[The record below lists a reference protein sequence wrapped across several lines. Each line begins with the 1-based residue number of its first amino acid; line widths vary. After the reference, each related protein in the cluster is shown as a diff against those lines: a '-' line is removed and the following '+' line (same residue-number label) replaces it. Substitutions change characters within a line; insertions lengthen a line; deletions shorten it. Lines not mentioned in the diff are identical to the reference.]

1 MAYLDSKLK
10 IIKIKKALILS
21 VLFLIA
27 SCGVQKKI
35 AKDPYVGT
43 YDFTIFEVDNYGD
56 IPVKLN
62 LTKED
67 EEYTSVMTFNSEDSS
82 AGEDIRVDSTTL
94 EEGVFTI
101 EAYTAGYDIYFEL
114 SIEQND
120 ISGSMMGM
128 YDVSGTRVK
137 D

>member
-1 MAYLDSKLK
+1 MVFK
-10 IIKIKKALILS
+10 
-21 VLFLIA
+21 
-27 SCGVQKKI
+27 KKI

-62 LTKED
+62 LTKEG
-67 EEYTSVMTFNSEDSS
+67 EEYTSVMTFNGEDSS
-82 AGEDIRVDSTTL
+82 AGEDIEVDTTTL
-94 EEGVFTI
+94 KEGVFTI

-128 YDVSGTRVK
+128 FDVSGIRIK

>member
-1 MAYLDSKLK
+1 M
-10 IIKIKKALILS
+10 KKALILS

-67 EEYTSVMTFNSEDSS
+67 EEYTSVMTFNVEDSS

>member
-1 MAYLDSKLK
+1 M
-10 IIKIKKALILS
+10 KKVLILS
-21 VLFLIA
+21 GLFLMA

-35 AKDPYVGT
+35 TIDPYVGI
-43 YDFTIFEVDNYGD
+43 YNFTVFEVDNYGD
-56 IPVKLN
+56 IPVKLT
-62 LTKED
+62 LTKEG
-67 EEYTSVMTFNSEDSS
+67 EVYTSVMNINREDSS
-82 AGEDIRVDSTTL
+82 VGEEIEVDATAL

-114 SIEQND
+114 SIEQNE

-128 YDVSGTRVK
+128 FDVSGIRVK

>member
-1 MAYLDSKLK
+1 M
-10 IIKIKKALILS
+10 KKALILS

-67 EEYTSVMTFNSEDSS
+67 EEYTSVMTFNGEDSS

>member
-1 MAYLDSKLK
+1 M
-10 IIKIKKALILS
+10 KKALILS

-67 EEYTSVMTFNSEDSS
+67 EEYTSVMTFNDEDSS

>member
-1 MAYLDSKLK
+1 M
-10 IIKIKKALILS
+10 KKALTFSIL
-21 VLFLIA
+21 LLIV

-67 EEYTSVMTFNSEDSS
+67 EEYTSVMTFNGEDSS
-82 AGEDIRVDSTTL
+82 AVEDIRVDSTTL

-120 ISGSMMGM
+120 ISGSMMGL
-128 YDVSGTRVK
+128 YDVSGIRVK

>member
-1 MAYLDSKLK
+1 M
-10 IIKIKKALILS
+10 KKALTFSIL
-21 VLFLIA
+21 LLIV

-35 AKDPYVGT
+35 AKDPYVGM

-62 LTKED
+62 LTKEG
-67 EEYTSVMTFNSEDSS
+67 EEYTSVMTFNGEDSS
-82 AGEDIRVDSTTL
+82 VGEDIRVDSTTL

>member
-1 MAYLDSKLK
+1 M
-10 IIKIKKALILS
+10 KKVLILS

-35 AKDPYVGT
+35 AKDPYVGI
-43 YDFTIFEVDNYGD
+43 YDFTVFEVDNYGD
-56 IPVKLN
+56 IPVKLT
-62 LTKED
+62 LTKEG
-67 EEYTSVMTFNSEDSS
+67 EVYTSVMTINREDSS
-82 AGEDIRVDSTTL
+82 VGEEIEVDATTL

-114 SIEQND
+114 SIEQNE

-128 YDVSGTRVK
+128 FDVSGIRVEN
-137 D
+137 

>member
-1 MAYLDSKLK
+1 M
-10 IIKIKKALILS
+10 KKALILS
-21 VLFLIA
+21 VLFLIV

-62 LTKED
+62 LTKEG
-67 EEYTSVMTFNSEDSS
+67 EEYTSVMTFNGEDSS
-82 AGEDIRVDSTTL
+82 VGEDIRVDSTTL

-128 YDVSGTRVK
+128 YDVSGIRVK

>member
-1 MAYLDSKLK
+1 M
-10 IIKIKKALILS
+10 KKVLILS
-21 VLFLIA
+21 VLFLMA

-35 AKDPYVGT
+35 AKDPYVGI
-43 YDFTIFEVDNYGD
+43 YDFTVFEVDNYGD
-56 IPVKLN
+56 IPVKLT
-62 LTKED
+62 LTKEG
-67 EEYTSVMTFNSEDSS
+67 EVYTSVMTINREDSS
-82 AGEDIRVDSTTL
+82 VGEEIEVVATTL

-114 SIEQND
+114 SIEQNE

-128 YDVSGTRVK
+128 FDVSGIRVK

>member
-1 MAYLDSKLK
+1 M
-10 IIKIKKALILS
+10 KKALILS

-67 EEYTSVMTFNSEDSS
+67 EEYTSVMTFNGEDSS

-128 YDVSGTRVK
+128 YDVSGIRVK

>member
-1 MAYLDSKLK
+1 M
-10 IIKIKKALILS
+10 KKVLILS
-21 VLFLIA
+21 GLFLMA

-35 AKDPYVGT
+35 AIDPYVGI
-43 YDFTIFEVDNYGD
+43 YDFTVFEVDNYGD
-56 IPVKLN
+56 IPVKLT
-62 LTKED
+62 LTKEG
-67 EEYTSVMTFNSEDSS
+67 EVYTSVMNINREDSS
-82 AGEDIRVDSTTL
+82 VGEEIEVDATAL

-114 SIEQND
+114 SIEQNE

-128 YDVSGTRVK
+128 FDVSGIRVK

>member
-1 MAYLDSKLK
+1 M
-10 IIKIKKALILS
+10 KKVIILS
-21 VLFLIA
+21 VLFLMA

-35 AKDPYVGT
+35 GKDPYVGI
-43 YDFTIFEVDNYGD
+43 YDFTVFEVDNYGD
-56 IPVKLN
+56 IPVKLT
-62 LTKED
+62 LTKEG
-67 EEYTSVMTFNSEDSS
+67 EVYTSVMNINREDSS
-82 AGEDIRVDSTTL
+82 VGEEIEVDATTL

-114 SIEQND
+114 NIEQNE

-128 YDVSGTRVK
+128 FDVSGIRVK

>member
-1 MAYLDSKLK
+1 M
-10 IIKIKKALILS
+10 KKGLILS
-21 VLFLIA
+21 ALFLIA

-35 AKDPYVGT
+35 AKDPYVGI
-43 YDFTIFEVDNYGD
+43 YDFTVFEVDNYGD
-56 IPVKLN
+56 IPVKLT

-67 EEYTSVMTFNSEDSS
+67 EVYTSVMNINREDSS
-82 AGEDIRVDSTTL
+82 VGEEIEVDATAL

-114 SIEQND
+114 SIEQNE

-128 YDVSGTRVK
+128 FEVSGIRVK

>member
-1 MAYLDSKLK
+1 M
-10 IIKIKKALILS
+10 KKALILS

-43 YDFTIFEVDNYGD
+43 YDFTIFEVDDYGD

-67 EEYTSVMTFNSEDSS
+67 EEYTSVMTFNGEDSS

-128 YDVSGTRVK
+128 YDVSGIRVK

>member
-1 MAYLDSKLK
+1 M
-10 IIKIKKALILS
+10 KKALTFSIL
-21 VLFLIA
+21 LLIV

-35 AKDPYVGT
+35 AKDPYVGM

-67 EEYTSVMTFNSEDSS
+67 EEYTSVMTFNGEDSS
-82 AGEDIRVDSTTL
+82 VGEDIRVDSTTL

-128 YDVSGTRVK
+128 YDVSGIRVK

>member
-1 MAYLDSKLK
+1 
-10 IIKIKKALILS
+10 
-21 VLFLIA
+21 
-27 SCGVQKKI
+27 
-35 AKDPYVGT
+35 
-43 YDFTIFEVDNYGD
+43 
-56 IPVKLN
+56 
-62 LTKED
+62 
-67 EEYTSVMTFNSEDSS
+67 MTFNGEDSS

-128 YDVSGTRVK
+128 YDVSGIRVK

>member
-1 MAYLDSKLK
+1 M
-10 IIKIKKALILS
+10 KKALILS
-21 VLFLIA
+21 VIFLMA

-35 AKDPYVGT
+35 VKDPYVGI
-43 YDFTIFEVDNYGD
+43 YDFTVFEVDNYGD
-56 IPVKLN
+56 IPVKLT
-62 LTKED
+62 LTKEG
-67 EEYTSVMTFNSEDSS
+67 EEYTSVMTINAEDSS
-82 AGEDIRVDSTTL
+82 VGEEIEVDATTL

-114 SIEQND
+114 NIEQNE

-128 YDVSGTRVK
+128 FDVSGIRVK